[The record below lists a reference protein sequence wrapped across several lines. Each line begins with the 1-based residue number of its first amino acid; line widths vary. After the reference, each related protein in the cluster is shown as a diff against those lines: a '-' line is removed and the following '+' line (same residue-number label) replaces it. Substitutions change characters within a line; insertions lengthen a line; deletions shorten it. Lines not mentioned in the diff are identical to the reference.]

1 MSTASEFLDAYG
13 TPRNPESVTEQ
24 DIEAATGRL
33 PSQFVAFLAEHGTG
47 SYARRHYWLC
57 HPRQFDDALDALL
70 SNVPDLRGKLAA
82 FGYSATGAVDLW
94 HCGGRHLSLLLP
106 FGVIDDQTSRRQ
118 TAPVPHDLADL
129 YRIAGIEAS
138 GDPEAIFRAVRE
150 APEDIWSIL
159 FNAASGDGYK
169 HDIGDDGRSLPAA
182 LKRLHG
188 RLERGE
194 IYCRMTGQA
203 GFANLAPS
211 YERLPLSEVFR
222 RLPMTVTI
230 SRTID
235 AEPFP
240 ETISEEHPTGQML
253 AS

>member
-1 MSTASEFLDAYG
+1 MNTFSEFLDAYG
-13 TPRNPESVTEQ
+13 TPQNPEPVTEQ
-24 DIEAATGRL
+24 DIEAATDRL
-33 PSQFVAFLAEHGTG
+33 PSQFVAFLAEHGMG
-47 SYARRHYWLC
+47 SYARRNYWLC

-118 TAPVPHDLADL
+118 TAAVPYDLAEL
-129 YRIAGIEAS
+129 YRIAGLDMTVDAE
-138 GDPEAIFRAVRE
+138 DIFRAARE
-150 APEDIWSIL
+150 APEDIWGIL
-159 FNAASGDGYK
+159 FSAASGDGYK
-169 HDIGDDGRSLPAA
+169 HNIGDDRRSLPAA

-188 RLERGE
+188 QLERGE
-194 IYCRMTGQA
+194 VYCRMTGQA

-211 YERLPLSEVFR
+211 YERLPLTEVFR
-222 RLPMTVTI
+222 RLPTTVNI
-230 SRTID
+230 SRTIA

-240 ETISEEHPTGQML
+240 ETISAEYPTGRML
-253 AS
+253 AR